1 MLPTLQL
8 DAVPPLACLLQLRV
22 LLEQLMHEIK
32 TETKKHLMI
41 QLQMAAAAAA
51 GGSSAKPDASIARP
65 LRQVKAMIKAV
76 HRMQLVLDYPRQLA
90 AAADMSGLW
99 LSKACSSFF
108 AAEQDQVQQLK
119 SPSAAGL
126 AAVMAAEQ
134 PQQEGVEGT
143 RLYNLLF
150 DDEQSEG
157 SLRSGSQS
165 SAAQH
170 HTNMTQ
176 SRAASPFAEAGSC
189 QDAAAGS
196 ATAKGGTPMLGSFP
210 AALLSGCMR
219 QLQRL
224 PAELPL
230 LVLHLFWD
238 ARDLLQRCGLLHRG
252 RQLLRQQEEACMC
265 CYVQHL
271 VPAAYEHFK
280 VSSTVPCL
288 LYNVSFE
295 HLNACVLL
303 CLSPADGHA
312 HKSVQ
317 ISYTHK

>member
-1 MLPTLQL
+1 
-8 DAVPPLACLLQLRV
+8 
-22 LLEQLMHEIK
+22 
-32 TETKKHLMI
+32 
-41 QLQMAAAAAA
+41 
-51 GGSSAKPDASIARP
+51 
-65 LRQVKAMIKAV
+65 MIKAV

-252 RQLLRQQEEACMC
+252 LQLLRQQEEACMC